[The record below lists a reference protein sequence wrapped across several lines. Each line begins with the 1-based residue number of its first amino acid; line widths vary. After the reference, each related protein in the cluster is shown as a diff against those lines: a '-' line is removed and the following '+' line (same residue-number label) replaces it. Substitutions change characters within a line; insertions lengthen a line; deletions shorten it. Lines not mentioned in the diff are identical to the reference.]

1 MVSSFLFMRRRPPRP
16 TRPYTRCPCTTL
28 VRSTGTAASISRA
41 AAIAG
46 RAGMA
51 ASSEAGAEAET
62 EQLRLVEILLDEGFG
77 QLHPD
82 SAERRHELGA
92 DTQGGPDRAGV
103 ADVRTVLVEVPDA
116 AEIGSAAVR
125 ERESQ

>member
-1 MVSSFLFMRRRPPRP
+1 
-16 TRPYTRCPCTTL
+16 
-28 VRSTGTAASISRA
+28 
-41 AAIAG
+41 
-46 RAGMA
+46 MA

-77 QLHPD
+77 QIHPD

-103 ADVRTVLVEVPDA
+103 AFFRTVLVEVPDA
-116 AEIGSAAVR
+116 ADVGADEGTHAQILGQAGREGHHNAADIVLVAAQDDDGLDVPR
-125 ERESQ
+125 LEAGLLAAP